1 MPRRMG
7 NLASYGIVAKRAHG
21 RLGAKLLGWI
31 SSDYGFILPAL
42 VLLVLI
48 VIFPTLYA
56 LRLSLFRWNLTEAT
70 PATFA
75 GLSNYAALLADDRFW
90 LALVRTFIFI
100 VATSAISLVLG
111 LGLALLLNRP
121 LPGKNVFRTLLIV
134 PMLMS
139 PVVVGLTWRFMY
151 NAELGMISYALRL
164 LGFEAIAF
172 LGRTETALAAL
183 IITDVWEYT
192 PFMLLILLA
201 ALESLPRE
209 PFEAA
214 EIDGGSSFQ
223 IFRWLTLPMLRY
235 PMLVALLF
243 RLMFSF
249 NTFDTIYV
257 MTGGGPGRSSE
268 TLTMYNYR
276 LAFQQWHMGES
287 AALSIIMLV
296 IVIVASKLVLRL
308 IPRV

>member
-1 MPRRMG
+1 MRDQSWHAIRTKQAG
-7 NLASYGIVAKRAHG
+7 G
-21 RLGAKLLGWI
+21 RFGGKLLGWA
-31 SSDYGFILPAL
+31 SSDYSFILPAL
-42 VLLVLI
+42 FYLLLI
-48 VIFPTLYA
+48 VVFPTLYA
-56 LRLSLFRWNLTEAT
+56 LRLSLQRWNLTEAT
-70 PATFA
+70 PARFV
-75 GLSNYAALLADDRFW
+75 GLSNYFGLVVDDRFW

-100 VATSAISLVLG
+100 VATSAMSLVLG

-151 NAELGMISYALRL
+151 NPELGMINYALGL
-164 LGFEAIAF
+164 LGFEPIAF

-183 IITDVWEYT
+183 IVTDVWEYT
-192 PFMLLILLA
+192 PFALLILLA

-214 EIDGGSSFQ
+214 EIDGASSFQ
-223 IFRWLTLPMLRY
+223 VFRWLALPMLRY
-235 PMLVALLF
+235 PLLVAVVF
-243 RLMFSF
+243 RLLLSF

-268 TLTMYNYR
+268 TLMMYNYR

-296 IVIVASKLVLRL
+296 IVTVASKLILRL